1 MMMDFGRKI
10 GFGALVLA
18 LAAVAA
24 AKDVTVDV
32 DRAIN
37 NPTLTIRYA
46 GAEVA
51 LVEVR
56 LNGTSIG
63 TRSISAGKTAGE
75 TNFTINPADLKDGEN
90 SLEIR
95 LIDKAGRVIKTE
107 KQTILSEQSAGS
119 AVFMA
124 SPKLGQT
131 VMGSVDIA
139 VKFNSELKN
148 SYVSYFVDGN
158 FKGMS
163 NYPPYSFS
171 WDTSKETNGWHEI
184 EGWAVDASSNT
195 YKTRKIK
202 VFVNNPGGRT
212 DRIGTSALVP
222 ATNAF
227 SGTMVLRPSGLKSTA
242 AGKSTMTAGS
252 VTGSVPK
259 VTSGSPLMVNVVL
272 GNARGSAA
280 GLKPAPVAST
290 VSMGPKLMTPTN
302 TRHVTV
308 ATTVVPKTVTVK
320 ATSTAKISANMEPV
334 KVMPQVSSQVQSVV
348 STMRLLAIQKGT
360 RLPNISTFAVVY
372 AGKPVKFDVAPRVDD
387 GIPMTPFRYLF
398 ESAGGEVKWENMTK
412 SVSANAN
419 GQSVSILI
427 GDANAMVNN
436 LSVKMETVPYLDRG
450 RTIVPLSF
458 LRDALKVNV
467 DYDKKTNHVL
477 ITPVK

>member
-1 MMMDFGRKI
+1 MIMDFGRKL

-18 LAAVAA
+18 FAAVAT
-24 AKDVTVDV
+24 AKDVKVDV

-37 NPTLTIRYA
+37 NPTITIRYA

-63 TRSISAGKTAGE
+63 TRSVSAAATTGE
-75 TNFTINPADLKDGEN
+75 TNFTVNPADLQDGEN
-90 SLEIR
+90 NLEIR

-107 KQTILSEQSAGS
+107 KRTILSEQSAGS
-119 AVFMA
+119 AVYMA
-124 SPKLGQT
+124 APKLGQT

-139 VKFNSELKN
+139 VKFNSDLKN
-148 SYVSYFVDGN
+148 TYVSYFVDGN

-163 NYPPYSFS
+163 NYPPYNLA

-184 EGWAVDASSNT
+184 EGWAVDAASNT

-212 DRIGTSALVP
+212 DRLGATELVP
-222 ATNAF
+222 AVNSIGAVTVGTT
-227 SGTMVLRPSGLKSTA
+227 SGLKTIKLGASRSVPGSLNGAMPKVNSNSSVVLNVVLGSTKGTPSGLK
-242 AGKSTMTAGS
+242 
-252 VTGSVPK
+252 
-259 VTSGSPLMVNVVL
+259 
-272 GNARGSAA
+272 
-280 GLKPAPVAST
+280 PVATGHS
-290 VSMGPKLMTPTN
+290 VAMGPKLMTPTN
-302 TRHVTV
+302 TRNFKVAPVNSVSADMMAVT
-308 ATTVVPKTVTVK
+308 K
-320 ATSTAKISANMEPV
+320 
-334 KVMPQVSSQVQSVV
+334 MPQVSTQVQNVV

-360 RLPNISTFAVVY
+360 RLPNISSFGIVY
-372 AGKPVKFDVAPRVDD
+372 AGKAVKFDVAPRVDD

-398 ESAGGEVKWENMTK
+398 ESAGGEVKWENTSK
-412 SVSANAN
+412 SVAAKAN
-419 GQSVSILI
+419 GQSVNILI
-427 GDANAMVNN
+427 GDLNATVNE
-436 LSVKMETVPYLDRG
+436 LSVKMEAVPYLDRG

-477 ITPVK
+477 ITPIK

>member
-1 MMMDFGRKI
+1 MIMDFGRKL

-18 LAAVAA
+18 FAAVAT
-24 AKDVTVDV
+24 AKDVKVDV

-37 NPTLTIRYA
+37 NPTITIRYA

-63 TRSISAGKTAGE
+63 TRSVSATATTGE
-75 TNFTINPADLKDGEN
+75 TNFTVNPADLQDGEN
-90 SLEIR
+90 NLEIR

-107 KQTILSEQSAGS
+107 KRTILSEQSAGS

-124 SPKLGQT
+124 APKLGQT

-148 SYVSYFVDGN
+148 TYVSYFVDGN

-163 NYPPYSFS
+163 NYPPYNFA
-171 WDTSKETNGWHEI
+171 WDTSKESNGWHEI

-212 DRIGTSALVP
+212 DRLGVSELVP
-222 ATNAF
+222 AVNSIGGATVGA
-227 SGTMVLRPSGLKSTA
+227 TSGLKTIKLGSTRA
-242 AGKSTMTAGS
+242 VSGS
-252 VTGSVPK
+252 INGAMPK
-259 VTSGSPLMVNVVL
+259 VSSGSTVVLNVVL
-272 GNARGSAA
+272 GNTQGTPS
-280 GLKPAPVAST
+280 GLKPVAGAQS
-290 VSMGPKLMTPTN
+290 VAMGPKLMTPTY
-302 TRHVTV
+302 TRNFKV
-308 ATTVVPKTVTVK
+308 APAVPVKSVSAEMTVVKQMPPV
-320 ATSTAKISANMEPV
+320 SA
-334 KVMPQVSSQVQSVV
+334 QVQNVV

-360 RLPNISTFAVVY
+360 RLPNISSFGVIY
-372 AGKPVKFDVAPRVDD
+372 AGKAVKFDVAPRVDD

-398 ESAGGEVKWENMTK
+398 ESAGGEVKWENASK
-412 SVSANAN
+412 SVAAKAN
-419 GQSVSILI
+419 GQSVNILI
-427 GDANAMVNN
+427 GDLNATVND
-436 LSVKMETVPYLDRG
+436 LSVKMEAVPYLDRG

-477 ITPVK
+477 ITPINK